1 MRAGPRWRSGVVG
14 RPQHEVQRF
23 GLGRRGTWAL
33 LLAGVTLVG
42 ILEAVALSLLGG
54 AVLPDPVATV
64 LDAVVALGT
73 LTVLTAL
80 ASPLWSSHRLDDERV
95 RLRLGWLGD
104 VVVPL
109 VRIGSVTRYTAPVLQ
124 PAQLGTDFD
133 PATGRLSLV
142 RSGASAL
149 VLLELNGDV
158 AARYQGL
165 RHVHA
170 RAVLISV
177 DDAARFVAAV
187 DAARA

>member
-14 RPQHEVQRF
+14 RPRHGEQRF
-23 GLGRRGTWAL
+23 GLGRRGNWAL
-33 LLAGVTLVG
+33 LVAGVTLVG
-42 ILEAVALSLLGG
+42 ILEAVVVSLIGR
-54 AVLPDPVATV
+54 AVLPDPVATA
-64 LDAVVALGT
+64 LDVVVALGT
-73 LTVLTAL
+73 LILLAAL

-95 RLRLGWLGD
+95 RLRLGWLGE

-109 VRIGSVTRYTAPVLQ
+109 VLIGSVTRYTAPVMQ
-124 PAQLGTDFD
+124 PAQLGTDYD
-133 PATGRLSLV
+133 PVTGRLALI
-142 RSGASAL
+142 RSGTSAL
-149 VLLELNGDV
+149 VLLELDGDV

-165 RHVHA
+165 RHVQA